1 MTQSFATLCT
11 TLLSNLCLASVL
23 LVAGCAEV
31 TPTGPSLSDVQLSG
45 ITTAPTAGDR
55 SLCCCRVVG
64 TATNR
69 NSVPVHATLK
79 FSAFQTPTAAEPLST
94 LIYFIKDF
102 QPGATHAI
110 DAPGF
115 IFPCNVVNNL
125 KTEVEVRGISFP
137 PL

>member
-1 MTQSFATLCT
+1 MTQSFKTLCT
-11 TLLSNLCLASVL
+11 TLLSSLCLVAVL
-23 LVAGCAEV
+23 SMAGCADV
-31 TPTGPSLSDVQLSG
+31 TPTGPSLADVQLSG
-45 ITTAPTAGDR
+45 ITTAPTTGDR

-69 NSVPVHATLK
+69 NGVAVHATLK
-79 FSAFQTPTAAEPLST
+79 FSAYQTATAAEPLST

-115 IFPCNVVNNL
+115 IFPCNVINNL
-125 KTEVEVRGISFP
+125 KTEVEVRGISSP

>member
-1 MTQSFATLCT
+1 MTQSLATLCT
-11 TLLSNLCLASVL
+11 ALLSTLCLASAL
-23 LVAGCAEV
+23 SSGGCADV

-69 NSVPVHATLK
+69 NGVPVHVTLK
-79 FSAFQTPTAAEPLST
+79 FSAYQTPTASEPLST
-94 LIYFIKDF
+94 LLYFIKDF
-102 QPGATHAI
+102 QPGASHAV

-115 IFPCNVVNNL
+115 IFPCSVINNL
-125 KTEVEVRGISFP
+125 KTEVEVRGITFP
-137 PL
+137 PQ